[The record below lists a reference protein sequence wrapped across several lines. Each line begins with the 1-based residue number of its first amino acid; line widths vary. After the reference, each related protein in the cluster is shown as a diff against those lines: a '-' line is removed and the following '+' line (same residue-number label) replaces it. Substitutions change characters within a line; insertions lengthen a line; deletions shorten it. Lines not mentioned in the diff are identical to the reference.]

1 MSTDLELATGQHVE
15 LLSVAR
21 LRLQEAETIPDITQ
35 IVDYAEAVRV
45 TARKVGLS
53 LDAQNDWA
61 EYKLDAER
69 KAGQILADMG
79 ERRGKQNSHRVSFN
93 ADLGI
98 SHIQSHRWQ
107 RIASLAH
114 RHLRSVQN
122 RHPRRR

>member
-21 LRLQEAETIPDITQ
+21 LRLQEAETIPAITQ

-45 TARKVGLS
+45 TARKIGLS

-79 ERRGKQNSHRVSFN
+79 ERRGKQNSHRVS
-93 ADLGI
+93 
-98 SHIQSHRWQ
+98 
-107 RIASLAH
+107 
-114 RHLRSVQN
+114 
-122 RHPRRR
+122 